1 MTCDGC
7 EGEVRGFRYRCVS
20 CPDFDL
26 CGACETQGL
35 HSEHKMM
42 RLPKPHARVC
52 GLRSYIPKLLMS
64 NKSTVGYFIEA
75 RSLKLQK
82 YNECSKL

>member
-52 GLRSYIPKLLMS
+52 IILDTFISYKLPIAGAARMS
-64 NKSTVGYFIEA
+64 LLLF
-75 RSLKLQK
+75 
-82 YNECSKL
+82 